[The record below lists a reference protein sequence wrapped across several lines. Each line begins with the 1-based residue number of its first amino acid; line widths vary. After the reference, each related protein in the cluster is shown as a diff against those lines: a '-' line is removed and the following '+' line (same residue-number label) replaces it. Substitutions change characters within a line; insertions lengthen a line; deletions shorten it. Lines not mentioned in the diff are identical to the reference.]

1 MLPENAWLISLCL
14 MVSASSS
21 EDAITGPETEDNGGN
36 GGRLRGCV
44 ELGRPPPPLSVLRS
58 LPLLLLAAPSLGVK
72 RGDMRGGDEAARL
85 LLPGNWR
92 GEGAGEVRDDIAA
105 AAALGPRR
113 P

>member
-1 MLPENAWLISLCL
+1 MLPEIAWLISLCL

-21 EDAITGPETEDNGGN
+21 EDAITGPETEESGGN
-36 GGRLRGCV
+36 GGRWRGCV
-44 ELGRPPPPLSVLRS
+44 VLGRPPLLSVLRS

-72 RGDMRGGDEAARL
+72 RGEMRGGDEAARL
-85 LLPGNWR
+85 LLPASWR